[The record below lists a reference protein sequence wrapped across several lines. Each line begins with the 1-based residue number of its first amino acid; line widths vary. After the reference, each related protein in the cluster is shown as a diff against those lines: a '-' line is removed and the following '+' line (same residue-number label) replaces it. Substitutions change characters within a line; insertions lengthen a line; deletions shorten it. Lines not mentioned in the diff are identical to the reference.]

1 MASTPSSDRPPWR
14 QAAGLILMCL
24 VVGACLMAADA
35 ASLQWTAPPTARVG
49 ASIGEH
55 RASATPSPGPVSVGF
70 AQDMSVHHE
79 QAVLLSRMA
88 EGQATPPVQV
98 WARGLANMQ
107 LKEIGHMQGWLMLWN
122 ELATSGSASMS
133 WMADAYRR
141 SGQRHEHYERFIS
154 LCGSLGTMPGQVS
167 SQEFER
173 LSRLRGA
180 DFDRLFLQLMVRHH
194 ESALTM
200 AQFAHEHA
208 EHEVV
213 RQLAALIV
221 AEQRQ
226 EWMTMTSALHQ
237 PRRDQAQSQ
246 RSR

>member
-1 MASTPSSDRPPWR
+1 MALIRSGESAPWR
-14 QAAGLILMCL
+14 KAAGLALMAL
-24 VVGACLMAADA
+24 VVGACLFAADA
-35 ASLQWTAPPTARVG
+35 ASLQWARPSTTLLDRPADARHEN
-49 ASIGEH
+49 AS
-55 RASATPSPGPVSVGF
+55 RSPGPVSIGF

-79 QAVLLSRMA
+79 QALLLSRMA
-88 EGQATPPVQV
+88 EAQGTPAIQV
-98 WARGLANMQ
+98 WARGMANGQ
-107 LKEIGHMQGWLMLWN
+107 LKEIGYMQGWLMLWDAP
-122 ELATSGSASMS
+122 ATSGAMLMT
-133 WMADAYRR
+133 WMADAYQR
-141 SGQRHEHYERFIS
+141 SGQRNDHYERFIS
-154 LCGSLGTMPGQVS
+154 LCGSLGAMPGQVS
-167 SQEFER
+167 SQEFEH
-173 LSRLRGA
+173 LSKLQGA
-180 DFDRLFLQLMVRHH
+180 AFDRVFLQLMVRHH